1 MNELSKITSNN
12 IIKVNNSNK
21 ELSEFKPFQRD
32 IFLFDTHVAGTTH
45 VEGIMD
51 LEPNLNIDQKL
62 DFFREIDNQHDDR
75 AIEIRTTSGEK
86 IGFVPKKDNLIF
98 SRLMDAGKILYGKI
112 TKKEIK
118 GKWLKI
124 NIDIFLSDI

>member
-1 MNELSKITSNN
+1 MNKLSKITSNN